1 MRSVWRCPKTYLV
14 LLGFVQIFDLVRRQ
28 PERVLQQLLRVW
40 LRFGTQEKF
49 HSPPL
54 DERDAAKHFAV
65 VALPHSSAI
74 QVAPPFCTFVLQV
87 FFDAVCC
94 LEFRF

>member
-1 MRSVWRCPKTYLV
+1 
-14 LLGFVQIFDLVRRQ
+14 
-28 PERVLQQLLRVW
+28 
-40 LRFGTQEKF
+40 
-49 HSPPL
+49 L